1 MSLPRVLLVEDDASI
16 RRFVALALE
25 DDGVELVQAASL
37 AQAAQALQGAPFT
50 LVLCDLMLPDGS
62 GLDLLRELGQA
73 TDARTARHAAARRVA
88 FSAGVSAPMRR
99 QLEQAGVHEVLHKPA
114 SLDELMACLARATAP
129 GPAPAQPD
137 AQADPQ
143 AAVQADAEA
152 DAQAV
157 HTYFGG
163 DQGLYDA
170 YLAQCRPQFARDAE
184 AGDRAQSQADLP
196 ALRRLAHSL
205 KSVWRCLG
213 FDADS
218 GLAAQVE
225 DRAAGQQA
233 DAAWAQWPALRA
245 RLLAHAQRGTESR
258 A

>member
-1 MSLPRVLLVEDDASI
+1 VSLPRVLLVEDDASI

-25 DDGVELVQAASL
+25 DEAIDLVQAASL
-37 AQAAQALQGAPFT
+37 AQAASALQGAPFA

-62 GLDLLRELGQA
+62 GLDLLRELGQPSA
-73 TDARTARHAAARRVA
+73 ALAAPHAAARRVA
-88 FSAGVSAPMRR
+88 FSAGVSAAMRQ
-99 QLEQAGVHEVLHKPA
+99 QLQQAGVHEVLDKPA
-114 SLDELMACLARATAP
+114 SLIDLLACLARALATAGAAPAAP
-129 GPAPAQPD
+129 GTAASAELPD
-137 AQADPQ
+137 AQA
-143 AAVQADAEA
+143 VQAF
-152 DAQAV
+152 
-157 HTYFGG
+157 FGG

-170 YLAQCRPQFARDAE
+170 YLAQCRPQFARDAA
-184 AGDRAQSQADLP
+184 AGDQAQQQSDLP

-225 DRAAGQQA
+225 DCAARQQA
-233 DAAWAQWPALRA
+233 DAAWAHWPTLRA
-245 RLLAHAQRGTESR
+245 RLLSHAQPSTEGR